1 MNTTTILFDLDGTL
15 LPMEQEYFVKA
26 YISGLAKAAEP
37 HGYEP
42 MTMTSSI
49 LAGTMA
55 MIKNNGE
62 KSNQAVFWDT
72 LVKTYGE
79 EIRDR
84 YDMFDE
90 FYRTDF
96 QKIKDVCGFA
106 PGADKVV
113 KRLKEKGLR
122 VALATNPLFPI
133 VATESRIRWA
143 GLEPKDFELF
153 TTYETSRYCKP
164 NLDYYRDVLT
174 QLGVAPEECLMVGND
189 MGEDMVASKL
199 GMKVFLLTDCMINR
213 KNENINIYPHG
224 RIDDLLSYIENLNK
238 DN

>member
-1 MNTTTILFDLDGTL
+1 M
-15 LPMEQEYFVKA
+15 
-26 YISGLAKAAEP
+26 
-37 HGYEP
+37 
-42 MTMTSSI
+42 
-49 LAGTMA
+49 
-55 MIKNNGE
+55 
-62 KSNQAVFWDT
+62 FWDT

-213 KNENINIYPHG
+213 KNEDINIYPHG